1 MLDGTIAGNPAAAT
15 AVTVLFRKDRRELSF
30 VDMFRVPGTQ
40 NLMAKA
46 ADEGGAKCNLNA
58 FFCAFKTN
66 SAASK
71 ACS

>member
-1 MLDGTIAGNPAAAT
+1 MLTYLDGSFRPIADCRWVIQDSNT
-15 AVTVLFRKDRRELSF
+15 ALSIQTASISGLWPG
-30 VDMFRVPGTQ
+30 VDGYEYQTANGRV
-40 NLMAKA
+40 
-46 ADEGGAKCNLNA
+46 A